1 MRESIHHGGKRN
13 VRWEAV
19 GEYQHYNRTGMERLH
34 SKCVY
39 RLYFKEFWKRNLYIK
54 DWVNMKTAKN
64 KYKHKKRRK
73 NSNPNSRR
81 TTSRRGKNR
90 MPGSRHVQ
98 KRWMRWSTQVS
109 LTWKLL
115 NLTNSDEINM
125 KGHDHQ
131 GGHL

>member
-64 KYKHKKRRK
+64 KYKHKKKKNFKPKQQTHYIEERK
-73 NSNPNSRR
+73 KPDARLKTCSKEVDEMEYPGF
-81 TTSRRGKNR
+81 TDLEALELDKLR
-90 MPGSRHVQ
+90 MR
-98 KRWMRWSTQVS
+98 
-109 LTWKLL
+109 
-115 NLTNSDEINM
+115 
-125 KGHDHQ
+125 
-131 GGHL
+131 